1 MSKNPVVHF
10 EMPYKDAKRVAE
22 FYKSAFGWDMV
33 QLGKEMGDYITAG
46 TADTDTNRMVKTPG
60 TINGGFYKRGD
71 SEAYQETSVVVSV
84 GDIKQAI
91 GDIKKAGGELLV
103 KEPMEIPGIGLYV
116 SFRDTEGNRVGVLQA
131 NREEYREATNS
142 A

>member
-10 EMPYKDAKRVAE
+10 EMPYKDGKRVAE
-22 FYKSAFGWDMV
+22 FYKTAFGWDMV
-33 QLGKEMGDYITAG
+33 QLGKDMGDYITAG
-46 TADTDTNRMVKTPG
+46 TAETGADRMVKTPG
-60 TINGGFYKRGD
+60 TINGGFYKRGE
-71 SEAYQETSVVVSV
+71 SEQYQDTSVVVSV
-84 GDIKQAI
+84 GDIKKAI
-91 GDIKKAGGELLV
+91 ADVKQAGGELLV